1 MFFNPIPSESNLRM
15 TSMQIAELCGKE
27 HAHVLRDIDAAL
39 SQLLEPDLDS
49 VIIEQKTRK
58 SKRGEVR
65 YFDLDET
72 ASLLVASGYSV
83 QLRLRIIKEW
93 RFYREAFNNRQW
105 RHADV
110 EVQKRVMATL
120 QAVLEYKADRIDY
133 IKANTIVNKSVSN
146 LYGFEEMIK
155 KDEMSRP
162 MLDDRQRIL
171 EDFEKLFSVKPDYG
185 WIKATLYEL
194 NQPKRLSNDMPLA

>member
-1 MFFNPIPSESNLRM
+1 MN
-15 TSMQIAELCGKE
+15 
-27 HAHVLRDIDAAL
+27 V
-39 SQLLEPDLDS
+39 
-49 VIIEQKTRK
+49 V
-58 SKRGEVR
+58 
-65 YFDLDET
+65 
-72 ASLLVASGYSV
+72 SGYNRT
-83 QLRLRIIKEW
+83 LRNRIIKEW

-155 KDEMSRP
+155 KGEMSRP